1 MRAEVQSFSGLMRS
15 VANNRLFFSPRHIID
30 EMRSELGLQY
40 FWELYRLASALDI
53 MGRGSERSLPSE
65 GNDDKQEITIDKIDR
80 TGDDYFFYRLFCRL
94 EGRRLSAEA
103 YQKALDT
110 SIKRGLAYL
119 FYHVGVGRGEYA
131 EKDYRLIQK
140 LLGEVKLT
148 SGGGHASAPVQPAQS
163 IVLSLGR
170 VADTVQKVAINDR
183 SLVPALNMAITGT
196 SGSGKTYF
204 AVNIMSQILSASEET
219 RCVILDPKGDIA
231 EKYGS
236 VLEKHNFSFYR
247 LSLGRGGVTGKVK
260 SSLPISPFMF
270 GQEKVEI
277 VERLL
282 AVFSEAIFQNNP
294 VQQAK
299 FRRAMHELLEENEP
313 QHVTL
318 EDLAK
323 AYLDQQ
329 EGKDD
334 KVSNFLF
341 SLVNNRVFSGDAKA
355 PRDFFSD
362 NLVISYA
369 PDLNPDIQSLV
380 TNLTVTLFRDAH
392 QSFSEGKPEEKYRHL
407 NRLLF
412 IDEAHNLSNMKSSGL
427 KRLLREGRS
436 FGLGLI
442 LASQHVNH
450 FNNLIKG
457 ADLREEVP
465 IWFVLRQII
474 NAQTQRT
481 LESMLAISSNE
492 DKRKLEKLV
501 NRLQNDQED
510 YLAITN
516 LGNLHLRD
524 APLELRT

>member
-1 MRAEVQSFSGLMRS
+1 MNTEVKSFSGMMRS
-15 VANNRLFFSPRHIID
+15 VANDRLFFSPRHIID

-53 MGRGSERSLPSE
+53 MGRGDERRLPIH
-65 GNDDKQEITIDKIDR
+65 GGDDKQEITVNKVDR
-80 TGDDYFFYRLFCRL
+80 NDDDYLLYRLFCRL
-94 EGRRLSAEA
+94 EGRKLSAEA
-103 YQKALDT
+103 YREMLRT
-110 SIKRGLAYL
+110 SVERGLAYL
-119 FYHVGVGRGEYA
+119 YYNVGIGQGEYA

-140 LLGEVKLT
+140 LLSEVKET
-148 SGGGHASAPVQPAQS
+148 SEKSYPVTPAQPAES

-170 VADTVQKVAINDR
+170 IGDTVQRVAINDR

-204 AVNIMSQILSASEET
+204 AVNLMSQILSASEET
-219 RCVILDPKGDIA
+219 RCVIIDPKGDIA

-236 VLEKHNFSFYR
+236 VLTKHGFTFYR
-247 LSLGRGGVTGKVK
+247 LSLGREGGAGGVRN
-260 SSLPISPFMF
+260 SLPISPFMF

-282 AVFSEAIFQNNP
+282 AVFNEAIFQNNP

-299 FRRAMHELLEENEP
+299 FRRAVHALLEENEP
-313 QHVTL
+313 QHVTV
-318 EDLAK
+318 EDLAE
-323 AYLDQQ
+323 AYLNQQ

-334 KVSNFLF
+334 KVSNFLL
-341 SLVNNRVFSGDAKA
+341 SLVNNRVFSGEAEA
-355 PRDFFSD
+355 PLNFFSD

-369 PDLNPDIQSLV
+369 PDLNPDIQGLV

-392 QSFSEGKPEEKYRHL
+392 QGFSEGKPEETYRHL

-436 FGLGLI
+436 FGLGLM

-474 NAQTQRT
+474 NTQTQRT
-481 LESMLAISSNE
+481 LESMLTISSNE
-492 DKRKLEKLV
+492 DKRKFEKLV
-501 NRLQNDQED
+501 GRLQNDQES

-516 LGNLHLRD
+516 LGNLHLREL
-524 APLELRT
+524 PLKLGA